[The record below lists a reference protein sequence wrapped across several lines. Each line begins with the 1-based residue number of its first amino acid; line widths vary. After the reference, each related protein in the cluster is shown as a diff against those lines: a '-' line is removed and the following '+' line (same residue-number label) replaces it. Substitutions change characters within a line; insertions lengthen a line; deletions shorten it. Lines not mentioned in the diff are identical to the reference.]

1 MASGRATLQAS
12 PRSEFGSR
20 VSRRLRRQGLV
31 PGVVYANGEEAR
43 PFQVPE
49 RDARAVLSEGHALFD
64 IEIEGIGAV
73 PVVVKEQQRHPVRGD
88 LQHLDLN
95 EVKLDEKI
103 EAEVP
108 IDVEGAEDAPG
119 SKEGGVLEHITRVV
133 IVEALPTE
141 IPDRIVVDVSHM
153 DINDTIQLSAVTPP
167 PGATFVADDLEEVTI
182 ATLTPPRL
190 EKELEEIE
198 EEAALVGE
206 EGEELEEGE
215 ETPEGEEAPEGEEG
229 AEEGEGDGGDSG
241 EGDSGEEG

>member
-1 MASGRATLQAS
+1 MASGRATLKAS
-12 PRSEFGSR
+12 ARSEFGSR
-20 VSRRLRRQGLV
+20 ESRRLRRQGLV

-64 IEIEGIGAV
+64 IEIEGAATV

-95 EVKLDEKI
+95 EVKLDEAI
-103 EAEVP
+103 QAEVP
-108 IDVEGAEDAPG
+108 IEVEGAEDAPG
-119 SKEGGVLEHITRVV
+119 TKEGGVLEHITREVT
-133 IVEALPTE
+133 VEALPTE
-141 IPDRIVVDVSHM
+141 IPDRIVVDVSQM

-167 PGATFVADDLEEVTI
+167 QGATFVADDLEEVTI

-206 EGEELEEGE
+206 EGEEAEVPEGVE
-215 ETPEGEEAPEGEEG
+215 VPEGEEAPEGEEG
-229 AEEGEGDGGDSG
+229 AEDGEGAG
-241 EGDSGEEG
+241 EADSGEES

>member
-1 MASGRATLQAS
+1 MKAST
-12 PRSEFGSR
+12 RSEFGSR
-20 VSRRLRRQGLV
+20 ESRRLRRQGLV

-64 IEIEGIGAV
+64 LDIEGVGAV

-88 LQHLDLN
+88 LEHLDLN
-95 EVKLDEKI
+95 EVKLDEAI
-103 EAEVP
+103 QAEVP
-108 IDVEGAEDAPG
+108 VEVEGAEDAPG
-119 SKEGGVLEHITRVV
+119 TKEGGVLEHITRVV
-133 IVEALPTE
+133 TVEALPTE
-141 IPDRIVVDVSHM
+141 IPDCIVVDVSQM
-153 DINDTIQLSAVTPP
+153 DINDTIQLSMVTPP
-167 PGATFVADDLEEVTI
+167 QGATFVADDLEEVTI

-206 EGEELEEGE
+206 EGEEI
-215 ETPEGEEAPEGEEG
+215 PEGEEAP
-229 AEEGEGDGGDSG
+229 AEAEGEGGEPG